1 MDTDR
6 PAKNPCPDQRTDG
19 ANVPAEDASA
29 GNRSLEPSGEPF
41 GKPSG
46 EPRATPSSETV
57 RDYLLYGLSLPE
69 RALRSTAGIIGGAL
83 RESAAALIPQT
94 FRNARTYQLFIG
106 QMLDFLAED
115 VGGVARAHRT
125 GDARVENY
133 VARKTIGNF
142 IELASLATIHVSP
155 ILLLAIVSD
164 LAYGSK
170 AYLRELAEELQA
182 QGVISDAAAIRQVDD
197 LLDAAASASEET
209 AAAFDTPPLSI
220 EGLRETIRQTQGKL
234 GGIDPAQVLSED
246 EIKQLWDGMR
256 SIARRENMSPLAI
269 SGAMTLGSL
278 DKVAKLGSGALS
290 SVRVAGT
297 LLDSVVLDHYRAV
310 LADIHDHG
318 LYPTLAASSQPY
330 AQALWRNFS
339 ADRATV
345 TESFLRGS
353 GAERVLGKA
362 QRWLKSTIP
371 RS

>member
-1 MDTDR
+1 MDADR
-6 PAKNPCPDQRTDG
+6 PAKNPRRDQPTDS
-19 ANVPAEDASA
+19 NVPAQDDA
-29 GNRSLEPSGEPF
+29 PSTA
-41 GKPSG
+41 SI
-46 EPRATPSSETV
+46 

-69 RALRSTAGIIGGAL
+69 RALRITAGVIGGAL
-83 RESAAALIPQT
+83 RESAAALIPQA

-115 VGGVARAHRT
+115 VGGVARADPS
-125 GDARVENY
+125 GDPRVKDY
-133 VARKTIGNF
+133 VARKTVGNF
-142 IELASLATIHVSP
+142 IELASLATIHISP
-155 ILLLAIVSD
+155 MLLLAIVSD

-182 QGVISDAAAIRQVDD
+182 RGVIRDASAIRQVDD
-197 LLDAAASASEET
+197 LLAAAASASEGT

-220 EGLRETIRQTQGKL
+220 EGLKETVRQTQGKL
-234 GGIDPAQVLSED
+234 RDIDPAQVLSED
-246 EIKQLWDGMR
+246 DIKQLWDGMR

-269 SGAMTLGSL
+269 SGAMTLASL
-278 DKVAKLGSGALS
+278 DKFAKLGTGALS

-297 LLDSVVLDHYRAV
+297 LLDSVVLDHYRTV
-310 LADIHDHG
+310 LANIHERG

-330 AQALWRNFS
+330 AEALWRNFS

-345 TESFLRGS
+345 TESFLRGG

-362 QRWLKSTIP
+362 RRWLKSAIP